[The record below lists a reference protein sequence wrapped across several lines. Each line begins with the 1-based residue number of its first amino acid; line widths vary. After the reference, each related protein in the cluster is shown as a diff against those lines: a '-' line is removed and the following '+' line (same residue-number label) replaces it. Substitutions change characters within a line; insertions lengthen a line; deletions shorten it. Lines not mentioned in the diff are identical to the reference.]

1 METNTL
7 VRHKQLRSAG
17 IGCVAKVLT
26 NKVKVNFG
34 TDDVMTCS
42 PKMLIPV
49 DTSKCKTVTL
59 REYQSRILMTEKKSK
74 LNDVIVGNE
83 LRHFVGIGWIT
94 TRVVTEEDLMQYPR
108 VTSIR

>member
-17 IGCVAKVLT
+17 IGCISKILKG
-26 NKVKVNFG
+26 KVKVNFG

-59 REYQSRILMTEKKSK
+59 RQYQSRIMQDKSK
-74 LNDVIVGNE
+74 LDKVIVGNE

-94 TRVVTEEDLMQYPR
+94 VGVVTENDLAQYPR
-108 VTSIR
+108 VIQ

>member
-17 IGCVAKVLT
+17 IGCVSKILKD
-26 NKVKVNFG
+26 KVKVNFG

-42 PKMLIPV
+42 LKMLIPV

-59 REYQSRILMTEKKSK
+59 REYQSRILIDKSK
-74 LNDVIVGNE
+74 LDDVIVGNE
-83 LRHFVGIGWIT
+83 LRHFVGIGWTT
-94 TRVVTEEDLMQYPR
+94 TRVVTEEDLRKYPR
-108 VTSIR
+108 VIQ